1 MSDEQGEPSASARK
15 REATC
20 NAILEATSQ
29 LIAEKGVAGFTMSD
43 VAGRGHVNRALIY
56 HYYHDRENLIFE
68 TIRHIV
74 NRYDEIRSARGEDPV
89 EQNIRMHIEHP
100 EIARFF
106 FHLMLTGKPLPK
118 LSRRIVSAIEE
129 LDRLKAAT
137 APGSSFD
144 PTFSIIIGWLIQ
156 LAWSCGREDIA
167 RLLGLSVAEADQRF
181 IEGVRRS
188 AQVIRG
194 QVAQSGGHPTGQP

>member
-1 MSDEQGEPSASARK
+1 MSGDQASSPASARK

-29 LIAEKGVAGFTMSD
+29 LIAEQGVAGFTISE
-43 VAGRGHVNRALIY
+43 VAARGKVNRALIY
-56 HYYHDRENLIFE
+56 HYYHDRDNLIFE
-68 TIRHIV
+68 TIRHTV
-74 NRYDEIRSARGEDPV
+74 NRYEELRSAGAEDSI

-118 LSRRIVSAIEE
+118 LSRRIASAIEE
-129 LDRLKAAT
+129 LDQVKAAA

-144 PTFSIIIGWLIQ
+144 PTFAIITAWLIQ
-156 LAWSCGREDIA
+156 LAWSCSREEIA
-167 RLLGLSVAEADQRF
+167 RLLGLSVEETDRRF
-181 IEGVRRS
+181 IGGMRRS
-188 AQVIRG
+188 SEAIRG
-194 QVAQSGGHPTGQP
+194 QVARGGAQATDQP